1 MMRKRNGK
9 MTTDEILEEIEQQIE
24 GIEYLRSHPEV
35 AKYTVMHETDEYCR
49 GALSMLDYLKTYIAL
64 NK

>member
-1 MMRKRNGK
+1 